1 MRRTPAFPTPAAANA
16 AAAST
21 VLTLLLLNV
30 HFAQANIESSLSSSD
45 PYDDLIFD
53 PSSLYGAPLG
63 GYARASRHRLAQ
75 LPLRLVGGA
84 QFDGWGGTATSDVA
98 NSGREDVES
107 VPGSSSA
114 PHFRLSDADGRE
126 FVCRVYREDEL
137 DPHSILGSMFDP
149 PVLRTKAPP
158 SISDYEEQ
166 DDTDEYEEY
175 YEDDEEYFMNHTPDG
190 DVIQKTESQTMQVIS
205 EDSAT
210 GVQVIGT
217 VHTATGGIY
226 QKPAPG
232 ASTARQGQP
241 SGDQPVHIDPH
252 DIGFQLGKLQETCA
266 QHHAGWWSY
275 EWCNEK
281 QVSQFHVHVK
291 QVVETDKDGNTL
303 HFDKQMEIQDVTT
316 VGKFKKRSVRI
327 DEIKTSSKA
336 RRVIVDQGD
345 GQKHLAGEV
354 VVTDTFDSGDWCDE
368 FGIHRSVQ
376 VEIRCCPDLQEQA
389 SKRKDVLFGKA
400 VLKSVVENG
409 REKCTYK
416 TVVCSHLLCPEAFEI
431 ENRKKVDHVDET
443 TTSENDVVADGSG
456 QEGTG
461 GAYENIPPKKKRRKK
476 KKESVRDILDRALGN
491 HCLQRNAG

>member
-1 MRRTPAFPTPAAANA
+1 MRQTPAFPTPAAAT
-16 AAAST
+16 AAASI
-21 VLTLLLLNV
+21 VLLLLNI

-63 GYARASRHRLAQ
+63 GYSRASRHRLAQ

-84 QFDGWGGTATSDVA
+84 QFDGWGGAADAAS
-98 NSGREDVES
+98 SGGEDVES
-107 VPGSSSA
+107 VPKSSSA
-114 PHFRLSDADGRE
+114 PHFRLSDADGRQ

-149 PVLRTKAPP
+149 PVLRTKATS

-166 DDTDEYEEY
+166 DDTDEQEEY
-175 YEDDEEYFMNHTPDG
+175 YEDDEEYYMNHTPDG

-205 EDSAT
+205 E
-210 GVQVIGT
+210 GQ
-217 VHTATGGIY
+217 
-226 QKPAPG
+226 
-232 ASTARQGQP
+232 QGQRA
-241 SGDQPVHIDPH
+241 SDQPVHIDPH
-252 DIGFQLGKLQETCA
+252 DIGVQIGKLQETCA

-291 QVVETDKDGNTL
+291 QVVETDKDGNTI

-316 VGKFKKRSVRI
+316 VGKFKQRSVRI
-327 DEIKTSSKA
+327 DEIKAPSKA

-345 GQKHLAGEV
+345 GQKHLAGEI
-354 VVTDTFDSGDWCDE
+354 VVTDIFDSGDWCEE

-389 SKRKDVLFGKA
+389 AKRKDISFGKA
-400 VLKSVVENG
+400 VMKSVVENG

-416 TVVCSHLLCPEAFEI
+416 TVVCSQLLCPEAFEI
-431 ENRKKVDHVDET
+431 ENRKKVEHTDDAT
-443 TTSENDVVADGSG
+443 TLGNEVVGDGSG
-456 QEGTG
+456 QEGEG

-476 KKESVRDILDRALGN
+476 KKESVRDILDRSLGN
-491 HCLQRNAG
+491 YCLQRNAG

>member
-1 MRRTPAFPTPAAANA
+1 MRRTPLPAPAAT
-16 AAAST
+16 AAASI
-21 VLTLLLLNV
+21 VAILLNNI
-30 HFAQANIESSLSSSD
+30 HLTHANIESSLSSSD

-84 QFDGWGGTATSDVA
+84 EFDGWGGAATSDA
-98 NSGREDVES
+98 ESIGGDGVES

-114 PHFRLSDADGRE
+114 PHFRLSDADGRQ

-175 YEDDEEYFMNHTPDG
+175 YEDDEEYYMHHTPDG
-190 DVIQKTESQTMQVIS
+190 NVIQKTESQTMQVIG

-210 GVQVIGT
+210 GVQIIGT
-217 VHTATGGIY
+217 VHTTTGGIRE
-226 QKPAPG
+226 KPVPG
-232 ASTARQGQP
+232 AGTASSEQ
-241 SGDQPVHIDPH
+241 QPVHIDPH
-252 DIGFQLGKLQETCA
+252 DIGVQLGKLQETCA

-291 QVVETDKDGNTL
+291 QVVETDEDGNTL

-316 VGKFKKRSVRI
+316 IGKFKQRSVRI
-327 DEIKTSSKA
+327 DEIKASSKA

-345 GQKHLAGEV
+345 GQKHLAGEI

-389 SKRKDVLFGKA
+389 AKRKDLLFGKA
-400 VLKSVVENG
+400 VMKSVVENG
-409 REKCTYK
+409 REKCTYR
-416 TVVCSHLLCPEAFEI
+416 TVVCSHLLCPEAFET
-431 ENRKKVDHVDET
+431 ENRKKIDHTDDATISGNE
-443 TTSENDVVADGSG
+443 VVGDGSG
-456 QEGTG
+456 QEGEG
-461 GAYENIPPKKKRRKK
+461 GAYENIPPKKKRRKKK